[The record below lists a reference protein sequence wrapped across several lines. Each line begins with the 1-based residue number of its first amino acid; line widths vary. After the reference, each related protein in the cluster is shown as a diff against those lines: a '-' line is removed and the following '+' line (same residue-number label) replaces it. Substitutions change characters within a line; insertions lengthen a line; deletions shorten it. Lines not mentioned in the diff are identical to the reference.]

1 MLEIAVI
8 GTPKFVLG
16 FQLAGVRKTIEVET
30 DSLNKIKD
38 VMADPNIGIII
49 TDEETMSKLD
59 EHDRLDIELSVKP
72 VVMVLSEE
80 ATSDSLRKMIRK
92 SIGVDLMA

>member
-1 MLEIAVI
+1 MLEIVVI

-16 FQLAGVRKTIEVET
+16 FRLAGVRKIIEAE
-30 DSLNKIKD
+30 DNPLNKIKEI
-38 VMADPNIGIII
+38 MADPNVGIII
-49 TDEETMSKLD
+49 ADSETISKLD
-59 EHDRLDIELSVKP
+59 EYDRLDIESSVKP
-72 VVMVLSEE
+72 VVIVLSEE